1 MPNAAHMHNKKQLLH
16 PKPDNLKQEVM
27 RGVKLRV
34 QDKKMKNLL
43 HEQVPSLTVSTCLLV
58 FVCLFFSQSLGT
70 YNQCIIKSETMNQD
84 LKGFF
89 GPEEGRNIA

>member
-1 MPNAAHMHNKKQLLH
+1 MPNAAHMHNKKQLLQ

-34 QDKKMKNLL
+34 QNEKMKNLL

-58 FVCLFFSQSLGT
+58 FVCLFVCFTELRYLQPMHH
-70 YNQCIIKSETMNQD
+70 KE
-84 LKGFF
+84 
-89 GPEEGRNIA
+89 